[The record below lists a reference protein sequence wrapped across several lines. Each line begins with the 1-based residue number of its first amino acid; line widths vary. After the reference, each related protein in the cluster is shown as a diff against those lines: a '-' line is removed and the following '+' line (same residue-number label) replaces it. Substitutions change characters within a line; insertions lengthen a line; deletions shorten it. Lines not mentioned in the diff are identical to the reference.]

1 MSAYLDLIPISSE
14 INLGNVLVTSA
25 LDKSFP
31 KDLLVAKINK
41 IDKNDQKP
49 FQQAQIS
56 LFFNVNTT
64 DNLFVITNY
73 KR

>member
-1 MSAYLDLIPISSE
+1 
-14 INLGNVLVTSA
+14 VTSA

-31 KDLLVAKINK
+31 KDLLVAKINT
-41 IDKNDQKP
+41 IQKNDQKP
-49 FQQAQIS
+49 FQQANVS
-56 LFFNVNTT
+56 LFFDIKTA